1 MLGEP
6 LKKKK
11 KKKKTVY
18 LNQKKKKKKK
28 KKKKRNSLFAPK
40 RYEKDSLKSNIE
52 ILTTTL
58 TIQKLC
64 YTMKNKFQVN

>member
-11 KKKKTVY
+11 KKKRT
-18 LNQKKKKKKK
+18 
-28 KKKKRNSLFAPK
+28 SLFAPK